1 MTIVLI
7 ITIVCLSCIVFTWI
21 THRNIF
27 KAYEKTLTGF
37 SHDTNRKLLE
47 YQDAQAVQSSYLSGL
62 LTFIATLMLNGAIRL
77 EDQGQKHNIAHFLH
91 QLGEAI
97 SDMNIESGHFYM
109 ITTSQAKFIQANPQV
124 VPLILY
130 RFFTAKEHPE
140 IKPFCEAVIEE
151 YKRERFLSFKR
162 HPALAV
168 FRSSGDRY

>member
-7 ITIVCLSCIVFTWI
+7 IAIVCLSCIVFTWI
-21 THRNIF
+21 PHRNIF
-27 KAYEKTLTGF
+27 KAYKKTLTGF

-47 YQDAQAVQSSYLSGL
+47 YQDAEAVQSSYLSGL

-77 EDQGQKHNIAHFLH
+77 EDKDQKHNIAHFLH

-109 ITTSQAKFIQANPQV
+109 ITTRQAKFIQANPQV

-130 RFFTAKEHPE
+130 RFFTAKEHLE
-140 IKPFCEAVIEE
+140 IKPFCDSVIEQ

-162 HPALAV
+162 HSALAV